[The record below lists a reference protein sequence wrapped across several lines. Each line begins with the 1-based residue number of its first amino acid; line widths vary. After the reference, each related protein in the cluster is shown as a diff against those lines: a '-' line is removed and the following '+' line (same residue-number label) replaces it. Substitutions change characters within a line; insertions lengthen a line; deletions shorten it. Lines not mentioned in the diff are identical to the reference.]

1 MLMFILICTGIL
13 LAPGPMTMFIMGYA
27 ARFGLLKSTF
37 SVLGASVAYLILII
51 LAAIGVGAIIQQS
64 IILFTIIKWAGVLY
78 LISLAWKQW
87 NTPFDVIIKENIKEE
102 PILQSFIKGFIVG
115 GTNPKAIIMFLSVF
129 PQFINPVSSSLLTEY
144 LFLGAIFIPI
154 QIITTL
160 AYAVLGFGAVIW
172 LKNTIWGK
180 IQPKASALILAI
192 ASLWLAL
199 GTSRQQI

>member
-1 MLMFILICTGIL
+1 MLMFILISTGIL

-27 ARFGLLKSTF
+27 ARFGMFKSTF
-37 SVLGASVAYLILII
+37 SILGASAAYLILIV
-51 LAAIGVGAIIQQS
+51 LAAIGVGAIVQQS
-64 IILFTIIKWAGVLY
+64 IIIFSIIKWTGVIY
-78 LISLAWKQW
+78 LMYLAWKQW
-87 NTPFDVIIKENIKEE
+87 NTPFDVIIKDDIKEE
-102 PILQSFIKGFIVG
+102 PILKSFIKGFIVG

-129 PQFINPVSSSLLTEY
+129 PQFIDPTSGDLLTEY
-144 LFLGAIFIPI
+144 LVLGAIFIPI

-180 IQPKASALILAI
+180 LQPKASALILAI

-199 GTSRQQI
+199 GTSRQHV